1 MTAAGV
7 GGRRVVVAL
16 LLGFMATCAQARS
29 FRFDRDTLS
38 FTNMTVFEYR
48 GGHHVPSA
56 RREDPAEKKRRY
68 TRRCFIMSRTALQFY
83 KFARFAP
90 DQKPPGDQ
98 ELAHRLR
105 VVCHMNPWK
114 PELSEKERI
123 VIPGYAS
130 LRDLSKSRALVL
142 QQNIGLGWP
151 TYVRIGNYRMFFLC
165 YDRGYQVKTHRVLN
179 GVMKEHGFFVAYL
192 ADFPRLKINHSV
204 LVYGKKPSAPGSD
217 LEHYITYDPNHP
229 DGPRELTWSNSKRE
243 FSFQKDQEFP
253 GGFTNVFQVYGK
265 WLQ

>member
-1 MTAAGV
+1 M
-7 GGRRVVVAL
+7 
-16 LLGFMATCAQARS
+16 F
-29 FRFDRDTLS
+29 FRGT
-38 FTNMTVFEYR
+38 
-48 GGHHVPSA
+48 
-56 RREDPAEKKRRY
+56 
-68 TRRCFIMSRTALQFY
+68 
-83 KFARFAP
+83 
-90 DQKPPGDQ
+90 
-98 ELAHRLR
+98 
-105 VVCHMNPWK
+105 
-114 PELSEKERI
+114 
-123 VIPGYAS
+123 AS

-165 YDRGYQVKTHRVLN
+165 YDRGYQTKTHRVLN
-179 GVMKEHGFFVAYL
+179 EVMNKRGLFVAYL

-204 LVYGKKPSAPGSD
+204 LVYGKKTAAPGSD